1 MSNNPKQRLTLTN
14 LAEPQQMR
22 ELNRQ
27 LTWIWDQ
34 LLGGLSMKSLNK
46 GTQEIINSKAE
57 SEAVDDLGETV
68 ESHSSAITQTA
79 EAISAEVQRATAAEG
94 QLSSR
99 IEQTAEGIR
108 IEISKKADADD
119 PAPGVDTGG
128 DSSVQVQI
136 TSDRFDVNVPGED
149 GDFTLNETGGRLP
162 ILIADRVTANN
173 LTYRYDGPT
182 VLYVNPDAT
191 SEQLAGG
198 AHFRSLTDACA
209 SLCDRTLTKD
219 VTINVQGDSYGD
231 AALKNI
237 CGASITIQG
246 GGHSLI
252 GTMRMFDCTT
262 RIYIYGLSV
271 TQPAS
276 STATRAMWIV
286 NCRYVSLENAVKI
299 SGNGG
304 THALLIEAGSTAW
317 LHDAELYN
325 ATNLLYAMYNTQVT
339 ALNLKGGSCTYF
351 AWANGCTLKMAGSRP
366 DGALRTS
373 NAALMMPAD
382 PAALPVDSG
391 SAQPSV
397 PTVQTAS
404 WNYTGSDSYAG
415 GWSWIADDDVRQGY
429 NGKRIYGAIW
439 FDAAAMR
446 TALSGREINQ
456 ASIRLHMMDGVGR
469 GVSVRIQLYGT
480 DKEYE
485 GRSGA
490 PELTES
496 YGTIGSAAPGEIN
509 EIAIPV
515 QAVLD
520 MAAGRTQALVFC
532 SDDAALYKDRGY
544 SANYARFAGSTSA
557 DAGTCPR
564 LTVVYQ

>member
-46 GTQEIINSKAE
+46 STQEVINSKAE
-57 SEAVDDLGETV
+57 SEAVNELGNAV
-68 ESHSSAITQTA
+68 ERHSSQIIQTA
-79 EAISAEVQRATAAEG
+79 EAISAEVRRAAEAEEEI
-94 QLSSR
+94 SSR
-99 IEQTAEGIR
+99 MSQTADMILMEVG
-108 IEISKKADADD
+108 KKADVGAA
-119 PAPGVDTGG
+119 APGVDTGG
-128 DSSVQVQI
+128 DGGVQVKI
-136 TSDRFDVNVPGED
+136 TADMFDVNVPGEE

-162 ILIADRVTANN
+162 VLIADRVTADN
-173 LTYRYDGPT
+173 LTYRYDGPAAI
-182 VLYVNPDAT
+182 YVSPSAT
-191 SEQLAGG
+191 GEQMAAGG
-198 AHFRSLTDACA
+198 YFRSLTDACA
-209 SLCDRTLTKD
+209 SLSNRTLTKS
-219 VTINVQGDSYGD
+219 VTIYVQGDSYGN
-231 AALKNI
+231 AALNNV
-237 CGASITIQG
+237 CGGSVTIQG

-252 GTMRMFDCTT
+252 GTMEMSDCTA
-262 RIYIYGLSV
+262 RIYIDELSV
-271 TQPAS
+271 SQPAS
-276 STATRAMWIV
+276 SAAARAMWIA
-286 NCRYVSLENAVKI
+286 NCRYVAMEASVRI

-304 THALLIEAGSTAW
+304 AHALVAEGGSAVW
-317 LHDAELYN
+317 LYNVELYN
-325 ATNLLYAMYNTQVT
+325 ATNLLYAVYGTHIT
-339 ALNLKGGSCTYF
+339 ALNLKGGNCTNF
-351 AWANGCTLKMAGSRP
+351 AWANGCILKMAGSRP
-366 DGALRTS
+366 DGELRIS
-373 NAALMMPAD
+373 NAALTTPAD
-382 PAALPVDSG
+382 PTALPVDSG
-391 SAQPSV
+391 SAQPDTPV
-397 PTVQTAS
+397 VQTAV
-404 WNYTGSDSYAG
+404 YDYLKTDSYAG
-415 GWSWIADDDVRQGY
+415 SWSWIADDDVRQGY
-429 NGKRIYGAIW
+429 NGKRIYGVIW

-456 ASIRLHMMDGVGR
+456 ASIRLYMLDGVGR
-469 GVSVRIQLYGT
+469 GASVRIQLYGT

-520 MAAGRTQALVFC
+520 MAAGRTQALVLC